1 MAVNHHKLL
10 WCRNSMTSFVLSDKN
25 NYENIPISSHIR
37 LDTYNKAVFDI
48 LVTTSTLDQ
57 GKPNK
62 TLFTMVESMI

>member
-1 MAVNHHKLL
+1 
-10 WCRNSMTSFVLSDKN
+10 MTSFVLSDKN